1 MIFFILKS
9 LACLYHNLSIW
20 VCLSVC
26 CNALPAWRFA
36 ATFYL
41 MLQHVQVCQWSF
53 QQLLFYFGCRNS
65 LKLLSRQQKL
75 GLQKLDSVITDKD
88 VPHEWTYDAAPW
100 NIFWDSFLCRYLHI
114 QDNKTIFIFKTI
126 SFWIEPAV
134 DCQNQLSMALWQTM
148 PKVPSMFNR
157 TVLVL

>member
-1 MIFFILKS
+1 MIFFVLKS

-114 QDNKTIFIFKTI
+114 QDNKFLNRASSGLPK
-126 SFWIEPAV
+126 PAV
-134 DCQNQLSMALWQTM
+134 HGSVTD
-148 PKVPSMFNR
+148 KVPSMFNR